1 MKLCGGDF
9 FLSDPSHL
17 FNQLFPNLNK
27 VVFLDDDIVVQRD
40 LSPLWEI
47 NLEGKVN
54 GAVETCR
61 GEDNWVMSKRFRTYF
76 NFSHPVISRS
86 LDPDECAW
94 AYGMNIFDLAAWRKT
109 NIRDTYHFWLK
120 EVMLLPSHESPFPAL
135 FMFHYVV
142 HWLCFCIE
150 NVLVFCMPILC
161 CVHRSKIL
169 KKNWFNNLV

>member
-1 MKLCGGDF
+1 
-9 FLSDPSHL
+9 
-17 FNQLFPNLNK
+17 

-40 LSPLWEI
+40 LSPLWAI

-61 GEDNWVMSKRFRTYF
+61 GEDSWVMSKRFRTYF
-76 NFSHPVISRS
+76 NFSHPVIARS

-120 EVMLLPSHESPFPAL
+120 EVMHFTPTRIHFPVLL
-135 FMFHYVV
+135 YV
-142 HWLCFCIE
+142 
-150 NVLVFCMPILC
+150 P
-161 CVHRSKIL
+161 
-169 KKNWFNNLV
+169 

>member
-1 MKLCGGDF
+1 VRLF
-9 FLSDPSHL
+9 NLTHSLF

-40 LSPLWEI
+40 LSPLWAI

-61 GEDNWVMSKRFRTYF
+61 GEDSWVMSKRFRTYF
-76 NFSHPVISRS
+76 NFSHPVIARS

-94 AYGMNIFDLAAWRKT
+94 AYGMNIFDLAVWRKT

-120 EVMLLPSHESPFPAL
+120 EVMHFTPTYPFPSL
-135 FMFHYVV
+135 TRCSIVRL
-142 HWLCFCIE
+142 LC
-150 NVLVFCMPILC
+150 L
-161 CVHRSKIL
+161 
-169 KKNWFNNLV
+169 

>member
-1 MKLCGGDF
+1 VIIGLHNQHLTNFKLTYKKCHETLWCGF
-9 FLSDPSHL
+9 FLPDRSHL

-120 EVMLLPSHESPFPAL
+120 EVMFLLSHESPFQAL

-142 HWLCFCIE
+142 H
-150 NVLVFCMPILC
+150 
-161 CVHRSKIL
+161 
-169 KKNWFNNLV
+169 